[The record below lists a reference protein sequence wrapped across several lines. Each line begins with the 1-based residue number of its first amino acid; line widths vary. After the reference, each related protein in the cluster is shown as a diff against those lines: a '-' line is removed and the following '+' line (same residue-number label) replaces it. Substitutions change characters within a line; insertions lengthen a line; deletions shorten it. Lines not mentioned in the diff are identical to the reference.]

1 MLAEVEKEEL
11 ADDATAGSSA
21 DADGRYTN
29 RTALPAA
36 AELHRLVSVNMV
48 TPCAVVLVG
57 LESEERVE
65 ATIER

>member
-1 MLAEVEKEEL
+1 MMLL
-11 ADDATAGSSA
+11 
-21 DADGRYTN
+21 
-29 RTALPAA
+29 LAA
-36 AELHRLVSVNMV
+36 ALMRMGDTLTERPYRQRLPELHRLVSVNMV